1 MTDAPTLARTLIVAP
16 HPDDDAIGAGGLIQR
31 AVAGGARVRV
41 VFATDGESNAWPQRF
56 THKKLVIRKD
66 ERARWGAMRRE
77 EALEALARLG
87 VERDAARFLGFPDQK
102 IAVLARAGCPKI
114 LDALRAVVDEF
125 QPTLIV
131 SPSSRDLHADHRAL
145 SWFLHRAAGE
155 STPIVTYVIH
165 GDPLEERMAVR
176 LALTAREQLWKRQAI
191 ECHKSQLLLS
201 RERFLSYA
209 RPVESFY
216 AAEHDVVGV
225 DSVTREWLRAL
236 RHAGRVLFGS
246 YDAGDSGVQP
256 AADVQDGA
264 GDVAGLL

>member
-1 MTDAPTLARTLIVAP
+1 MSDAPTLARTLIVAP

-31 AVAGGARVRV
+31 AVASGARVRV
-41 VFATDGESNAWPQRF
+41 VFATDGESNPWPQRVM
-56 THKKLVIRKD
+56 HKKLLIRKD
-66 ERARWGAMRRE
+66 DRARWGAMRRE

-87 VERDAARFLGFPDQK
+87 VERDAARFLGFPDQN
-102 IAVLARAGCPKI
+102 IAILARKGCPRFHE
-114 LDALRAVVDEF
+114 AVRAVIDEF

-145 SWFLHRAAGE
+145 AYFVHRAAGAT
-155 STPIVTYVIH
+155 TPIVTYIIH

-176 LALTAREQLWKRQAI
+176 LALTPREQLWKRQAI

-201 RERFLSYA
+201 RDRFLSYA

-216 AAEHDVVGV
+216 AAEHDLVGI
-225 DSVTREWLRAL
+225 DTRAQEWMAAL

>member
-1 MTDAPTLARTLIVAP
+1 MSDAPTLERLLIVAP

-31 AVAGGARVRV
+31 AVAGGAKLRV
-41 VFATDGESNAWPQRF
+41 VIATDGENNPWPQRVM
-56 THKKLVIRKD
+56 HKKLVIRKND
-66 ERARWGAMRRE
+66 RARWGAMRRE

-87 VERDAARFLGFPDQK
+87 VERDAARFLGFPDNQV
-102 IAVLARAGCPKI
+102 ATLARAGCPRV
-114 LDALRAVVDEF
+114 LDALRAVIDEF

-145 SWFLHRAAGE
+145 AYFVHRAAGE
-155 STPIVTYVIH
+155 AVPIVTYVIH
-165 GDPLEERMAVR
+165 GDPLAEQTAVR
-176 LALTAREQLWKRQAI
+176 LHLTPREQLWKRQAI

-216 AAEHDVVGV
+216 AAEHDAVHA
-225 DSVTREWLRAL
+225 DTWSEEWTAAL

-246 YDAGDSGVQP
+246 YDPGDSGVQP

>member
-31 AVAGGARVRV
+31 AVASGARVRV

-102 IAVLARAGCPKI
+102 IAALARAGCPRI

-145 SWFLHRAAGE
+145 AWFVHRAAGTE
-155 STPIVTYVIH
+155 TPIVTYIIH
-165 GDPLEERMAVR
+165 GDPREERMAVR
-176 LALTAREQLWKRQAI
+176 LDLTPREQLWKRQAI
-191 ECHKSQLLLS
+191 ECHKSQILLS
-201 RERFLSYA
+201 RARFLSYA
-209 RPVESFY
+209 RAVESFY
-216 AAEHDVVGV
+216 AAEHDAVRV
-225 DSVTREWLRAL
+225 DSITSEWLAAL
-236 RHAGRVLFGS
+236 RHSGRVLFGS
-246 YDAGDSGVQP
+246 YDGGDSGVQP

-264 GDVAGLL
+264 GDVPSLL

>member
-1 MTDAPTLARTLIVAP
+1 MTAAPTLDRTLIVAP

-41 VFATDGESNAWPQRF
+41 VFATDGESNAWPQRYM
-56 THKKLVIRKD
+56 HKKLIIRKD
-66 ERARWGAMRRE
+66 DRARWGAMRRE

-87 VERDAARFLGFPDQK
+87 APRDAARFLGFPDQK
-102 IAVLARAGCPKI
+102 IAVLARAGCPKV
-114 LDALRAVVDEF
+114 LDALRAVIDEF

-131 SPSSRDLHADHRAL
+131 SPSARDLHADHRAL
-145 SWFLHRAAGE
+145 AWFVHRAAGE
-155 STPIVTYVIH
+155 TPIVTYVVH
-165 GDPLEERMAVR
+165 GDADAERTAVR
-176 LALTAREQLWKRQAI
+176 LTLTPREQLWKRQAI

-201 RERFLSYA
+201 RDRFLSYA

-216 AAEHDVVGV
+216 AAEHAAVGV
-225 DSVTREWLRAL
+225 DTRPREWMRAL
-236 RHAGRVLFGS
+236 RHAGRVLFGK
-246 YDAGDSGVQP
+246 YDGGDSGVQP

>member
-41 VFATDGESNAWPQRF
+41 VFATDGESNAWPQRVM
-56 THKKLVIRKD
+56 HKKLVIKKHD
-66 ERARWGAMRRE
+66 RAQWGAMRRE

-102 IAVLARAGCPKI
+102 IAALARAGCPRL
-114 LDALRAVVDEF
+114 LDALRAVIDEF

-145 SWFLHRAAGE
+145 AWFVHRAAGE

-165 GDPLEERMAVR
+165 GDPREERMAVR
-176 LALTAREQLWKRQAI
+176 IDLTPREQLWKRQAI

-209 RPVESFY
+209 RRVESFY

-225 DSVTREWLRAL
+225 DTAAARWMAAV

-246 YDAGDSGVQP
+246 YDAGDSGVEA

>member
-1 MTDAPTLARTLIVAP
+1 MSDAPTLERTLIVAP

-31 AVAGGARVRV
+31 AVAGGADVRV
-41 VFATDGESNAWPQRF
+41 VFATDGENNGWPQRF
-56 THKKLVIRKD
+56 MHKKLVIRAD
-66 ERARWGAMRRE
+66 DRARWGAMRRG

-87 VERDAARFLGFPDQK
+87 VDRQAARFLGFPDNK
-102 IAVLARAGCPKI
+102 IAALARARCSKV
-114 LDALRAVVDEF
+114 LDSLRAVLDEF

-145 SWFLHRAAGE
+145 AYFVHRAAGE
-155 STPIVTYVIH
+155 GVPIVTYVIH
-165 GDPLEERMAVR
+165 GDPIAERMAVR
-176 LALTAREQLWKRQAI
+176 LHLTAREQLWKRQAI

-209 RPVESFY
+209 RSVESFY
-216 AAEHDVVGV
+216 AAEHEAVCVN
-225 DSVTREWLRAL
+225 TTTQEWIAAL

>member
-1 MTDAPTLARTLIVAP
+1 MTDAPTLDRTLIVAP

-31 AVAGGARVRV
+31 AVASGARVRV
-41 VFATDGESNAWPQRF
+41 VFATDGESNAWPQRYM
-56 THKKLVIRKD
+56 HKKLVIRKD
-66 ERARWGAMRRE
+66 DRARWGAMRRE
-77 EALEALARLG
+77 EACEALARLG

-102 IAVLARAGCPKI
+102 IAVLARAGCPKV
-114 LDALRAVVDEF
+114 LDALRAVIDDF

-145 SWFLHRAAGE
+145 AWFLHRAARE
-155 STPIVTYVIH
+155 IPIVTYIVH
-165 GDPLEERMAVR
+165 GDPDAERMAVR
-176 LALTAREQLWKRQAI
+176 LALTPREQLWKRQAI

-201 RERFLSYA
+201 RDRFLSYA

-216 AAEHDVVGV
+216 AAEHDAVSV
-225 DSVTREWLRAL
+225 DTRLEEWMRAL
-236 RHAGRVLFGS
+236 RHAGRVLFGT

>member
-1 MTDAPTLARTLIVAP
+1 
-16 HPDDDAIGAGGLIQR
+16 
-31 AVAGGARVRV
+31 
-41 VFATDGESNAWPQRF
+41 
-56 THKKLVIRKD
+56 
-66 ERARWGAMRRE
+66 
-77 EALEALARLG
+77 
-87 VERDAARFLGFPDQK
+87 
-102 IAVLARAGCPKI
+102 
-114 LDALRAVVDEF
+114 
-125 QPTLIV
+125 
-131 SPSSRDLHADHRAL
+131 
-145 SWFLHRAAGE
+145 
-155 STPIVTYVIH
+155 
-165 GDPLEERMAVR
+165 MAVR